1 MKSYDELK
9 AEMEII
15 HEQMAEAKKNERAN
29 ALKEVKR
36 HCKDFGFAAG
46 MLKGSLAEGRK
57 KK

>member
-9 AEMEII
+9 VEMETIQQ
-15 HEQMAEAKKNERAN
+15 QMVEAKKNERTN

-36 HCKDFGFAAG
+36 LCKEFNFTSG
-46 MLKGSLAEGRK
+46 MLKGSLAVGRK